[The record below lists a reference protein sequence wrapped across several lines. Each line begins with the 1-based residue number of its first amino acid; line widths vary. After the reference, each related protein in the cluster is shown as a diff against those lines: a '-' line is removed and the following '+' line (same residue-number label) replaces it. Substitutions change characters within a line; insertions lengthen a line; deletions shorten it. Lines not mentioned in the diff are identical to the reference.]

1 MGFPRGSDGKES
13 ACNAGEVGSVPES
26 GRSPG
31 EENGNPLQYSCL
43 ANSIFTQIRVC
54 RRANF
59 LCQFE
64 EGGEERDSKGVC
76 SRRGGKLQYY
86 LWHTNTAQSCP
97 TLCDPMDCSP
107 PGSSVH
113 GILQARILEWGA
125 ISFSRDL
132 PNPEIKPGSPAQKT
146 DSLPS
151 EPPGK
156 PKVKNVYHALN
167 VFGKGKK
174 SYRTTDRKHHF

>member
-1 MGFPRGSDGKES
+1 MDHQQES
-13 ACNAGEVGSVPES
+13 LRMEW
-26 GRSPG
+26 G
-31 EENGNPLQYSCL
+31 EEGSEHRLLEPSPKASRSSWSNPLQYSCL

-76 SRRGGKLQYY
+76 SRRGGTLQYY

-113 GILQARILEWGA
+113 GILQARILEWVA

-146 DSLPS
+146 D
-151 EPPGK
+151 
-156 PKVKNVYHALN
+156 Y
-167 VFGKGKK
+167 KGK
-174 SYRTTDRKHHF
+174 RRR

>member
-1 MGFPRGSDGKES
+1 MKVFLSGLSTGL
-13 ACNAGEVGSVPES
+13 VPGGCHRTS
-26 GRSPG
+26 GP
-31 EENGNPLQYSCL
+31 
-43 ANSIFTQIRVC
+43 VKK
-54 RRANF
+54 
-59 LCQFE
+59 LC
-64 EGGEERDSKGVC
+64 VWC
-76 SRRGGKLQYY
+76 VLVI
-86 LWHTNTAQSCP
+86 QSCP
-97 TLCDPMDCSP
+97 TLCDPMDYSHQAP
-107 PGSSVH
+107 LSMEFSKAEYWPGLPFPTP
-113 GILQARILEWGA
+113 G
-125 ISFSRDL
+125 DL

>member
-1 MGFPRGSDGKES
+1 MKRKSRSRAAAAVQSLSRSVVSDS
-13 ACNAGEVGSVPES
+13 
-26 GRSPG
+26 
-31 EENGNPLQYSCL
+31 
-43 ANSIFTQIRVC
+43 
-54 RRANF
+54 
-59 LCQFE
+59 
-64 EGGEERDSKGVC
+64 
-76 SRRGGKLQYY
+76 
-86 LWHTNTAQSCP
+86 
-97 TLCDPMDCSP
+97 CDPMDCNL
-107 PGSSVH
+107 PGSSPH
-113 GILQARILEWGA
+113 GISQARILEWVG

-174 SYRTTDRKHHF
+174 SYRTTDRKHRF